1 MNNLLPPTKVVKDI
15 INTHGGTYLQYI
27 KPDQYK
33 ETYRE
38 IVETAVKKDG
48 LSLQFAK
55 ENLNDDEEIVFM
67 AVSQNGFA
75 LEFASDTLKNN
86 LRIVKKATD
95 LNPDA
100 MEFASHAAHQHFLEF
115 NTTKEWA
122 NSVANGQE
130 PPPSDKT
137 RFSRMSQQLNNRRSK
152 RFSESTIRPLGKKKK
167 LKSKRKTKRYS
178 KKRNKRNKRNKKK

>member
-55 ENLNDDEEIVFM
+55 ENLNDDEDIVFI

-86 LRIVKKATD
+86 LRIVKK
-95 LNPDA
+95 
-100 MEFASHAAHQHFLEF
+100 
-115 NTTKEWA
+115 
-122 NSVANGQE
+122 
-130 PPPSDKT
+130 
-137 RFSRMSQQLNNRRSK
+137 QL
-152 RFSESTIRPLGKKKK
+152 I
-167 LKSKRKTKRYS
+167 
-178 KKRNKRNKRNKKK
+178 

>member
-1 MNNLLPPTKVVKDI
+1 MNTLLPPTKVVKDI

-27 KPDQYK
+27 KPEQYK

-38 IVETAVKKDG
+38 IVETSVKKDG

-55 ENLNDDEEIVFM
+55 QNLNDDEEIVFM

-100 MEFASHAAHQHFLEF
+100 MEFASPAAHQHFLEF
-115 NTTKEWA
+115 NTTQEWSY
-122 NSVANGQE
+122 SVANGQE
-130 PPPSDKT
+130 LPPSDKT
-137 RFSRMSQQLNNRRSK
+137 RFPKMSQQLHRSRN
-152 RFSESTIRPLGKKKK
+152 RFSERTIRPRGKNQKS
-167 LKSKRKTKRYS
+167 KSKRKTKRYS
-178 KKRNKRNKRNKKK
+178 KKRKTKRYYKKKK

>member
-27 KPDQYK
+27 KPEQYK
-33 ETYRE
+33 EDYRE

-55 ENLNDDEEIVFM
+55 ENLNDDEDIVFI

-100 MEFASHAAHQHFLEF
+100 MEFASHAAHQHLLQY

-122 NSVANGQE
+122 NSVANGQQ
-130 PPPSDKT
+130 PPSSDKT
-137 RFSRMSQQLNNRRSK
+137 RFSKMSQQLHRQRRN
-152 RFSESTIRPLGKKKK
+152 RFSESTVRPLGKKKK
-167 LKSKRKTKRYS
+167 RKTKRHS
-178 KKRNKRNKRNKKK
+178 KKRNKINKKK